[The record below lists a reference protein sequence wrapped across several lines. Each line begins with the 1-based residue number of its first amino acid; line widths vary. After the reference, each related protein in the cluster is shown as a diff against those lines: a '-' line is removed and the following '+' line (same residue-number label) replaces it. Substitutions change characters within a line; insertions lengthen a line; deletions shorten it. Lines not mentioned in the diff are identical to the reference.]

1 MSFHTWNNQRFS
13 SIKSSRIKWL
23 IYLHCFQSFGH
34 FKFLKFY
41 RRQSRVNSPQARVHR
56 PTLASHL
63 RPKSRNSC
71 LPCYGYYPTTK
82 SIWLKEFGWTQFL
95 DSGEHHDSRYAPL
108 RKMCPN
114 TESFLVS
121 IFPHSDWIRRDTS
134 HLSVFSPNAGKYG
147 PEITPYLDTFHA
159 VIHFKNKNNNQKY
172 EENVL
177 TSWSYR
183 CVNLKLNYQ
192 GIIQPLCN
200 SYQHMRSISLLLQVT

>member
-134 HLSVFSPNAGKYG
+134 HLSVFSPNVGKYG
-147 PEITPYLDTFHA
+147 PGKTPYLNTFHA
-159 VIHFKNKNNNQKY
+159 VLISRLVNDDSGWITMARYRNDLILSALWNQY
-172 EENVL
+172 L
-177 TSWSYR
+177 F
-183 CVNLKLNYQ
+183 
-192 GIIQPLCN
+192 
-200 SYQHMRSISLLLQVT
+200 LQLW